1 MSSRPNA
8 EIHQLEL
15 NLAVE
20 DNDRGP
26 QAGSAPRTC
35 PVCGAALANR
45 RRDALYCGGP
55 CRAEAS
61 RLRRLRTGRV
71 VDGYRNVAAYKAR
84 QRRTESDG
92 SR

>member
-1 MSSRPNA
+1 MSSRPKA

-15 NLAVE
+15 NLAAE
-20 DNDRGP
+20 ATDRSP
-26 QAGSAPRTC
+26 EAGSAPRIC
-35 PVCGAALANR
+35 PVCGVALGDR

-61 RLRRLRTGRV
+61 RLRRLRMGRV

-92 SR
+92 GQ